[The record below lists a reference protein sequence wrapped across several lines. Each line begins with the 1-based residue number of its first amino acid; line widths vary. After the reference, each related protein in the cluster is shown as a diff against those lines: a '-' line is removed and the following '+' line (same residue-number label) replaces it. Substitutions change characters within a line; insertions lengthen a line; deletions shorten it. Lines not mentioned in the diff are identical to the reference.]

1 MRSIVLAAAFACMF
15 FSSAAAGSFV
25 AQHRV
30 SVTDNATRGVSLDGK
45 VVVGSRGF
53 LASLWIDGVGFVTL
67 PDRGNESSVSDANQ
81 DGSVVVGRRF
91 DNSSIYYQAVRW
103 TQGDSIV
110 LGRGLA
116 SDVTPDGAVIV
127 GRQDLGFLFNSTESQ
142 PFQWTESSGMVGL
155 GYLPGPT
162 ETLGGAVAVSADG
175 SVIAGYSSSAN
186 TFSFSTE
193 AFLWTQAGGM
203 IGLGDLPGGN
213 FNSTAIDMSADGS
226 IVVGNGTTGAP
237 GDDAIQQG
245 FRWTQSTGMVA
256 MGVGSRVNAI
266 SADGSTMV
274 GHGFTAP
281 NVSEAVLWN
290 SAGAMHSIK
299 ALLQAQGINMTGWV
313 LNEATAVSADGR
325 VIVGSARKNSE
336 EFVDFIAV
344 IPEPAGALLAL
355 QLATIACGMS
365 RFRGR
370 MRSQQA

>member
-1 MRSIVLAAAFACMF
+1 MRSIVLAAAFACLF
-15 FSSAAAGSFV
+15 FSSAAQASFV
-25 AQHRV
+25 VLPKV

-45 VVVGSRGF
+45 AVVGSRGF

-67 PDRGNESSVSDANQ
+67 PDRGNESTALGANQ
-81 DGSVVVGRRF
+81 DGSVVVGRRL
-91 DNSSIYYQAVRW
+91 DDSSIYYQAVRW
-103 TQGDSIV
+103 TQSNSIV

-116 SDVTPDGAVIV
+116 RDVTPDGAVIV
-127 GRQDLGFLFNSTESQ
+127 GRQDFGFLFNSTESQ
-142 PFQWTESSGMVGL
+142 PFRWTESSGMVGL

-175 SVIAGYSSSAN
+175 AVIAGYSSSAN
-186 TFSFSTE
+186 TFSFNTE

-226 IVVGNGTTGAP
+226 IVVGNGTTGAV
-237 GDDAIQQG
+237 GNNEAQQG

-256 MGVGSRVNAI
+256 MGAGSRVDAI

-274 GHGFTAP
+274 GHGLTAL

-290 SAGAMHSIK
+290 SVGAMHSIK
-299 ALLQAQGINMTGWV
+299 ALLQAQGIDMTGWV
-313 LNEATAVSADGR
+313 LNEATGVSADGR

-336 EFVDFIAV
+336 PFVNFIAI

-355 QLATIACGMS
+355 QLVTIACGMS

-370 MRSQQA
+370 MRSLQV